1 MEKLKFKEAVIE
13 YQGVEYTIE
22 EPTITLWNDLNQAR
36 EFQTEWEFGLS
47 LICLMTGLSYE
58 DILDCESENLKGI
71 INNLSSWLLENEGKF
86 YNEFEFKGKK
96 YKFIDLNA
104 IKFGEWIDLDFFLQK
119 PITYRQK
126 NLNELMSLL
135 YREVDV
141 ETGKVMKYN
150 SNETK
155 KRSEVF
161 KDLPIRYL
169 RGSMVFFYNLET
181 ILYNP
186 TPTYSI
192 NRKWLKIKTMVFK
205 TIKISGGG
213 IMRLYIYLMK
223 TFSKWMK
230 SPKNQYLKFLTF

>member
-22 EPTITLWNDLNQAR
+22 EPTISLWNDLNQAR

-47 LICLMTGLSYE
+47 LVCLMTGLSYDE
-58 DILDCESENLKGI
+58 ILDCESENLKSI

-86 YNEFEFKGKK
+86 YNEFEFRGKK
-96 YKFIDLNA
+96 YKFIDLNS

-135 YREVDV
+135 YREVDT

-155 KRSEVF
+155 KRSELF

-169 RGSMVFFYNLET
+169 RGAMVFFYNLET

-186 TPTYSI
+186 TPIYSL
-192 NRKWLKIKTMVFK
+192 NRKWLKIKMIVFR
-205 TIKISGGG
+205 TIKTSGDG
-213 IMRLYIYLMK
+213 IMRLYIYLMR